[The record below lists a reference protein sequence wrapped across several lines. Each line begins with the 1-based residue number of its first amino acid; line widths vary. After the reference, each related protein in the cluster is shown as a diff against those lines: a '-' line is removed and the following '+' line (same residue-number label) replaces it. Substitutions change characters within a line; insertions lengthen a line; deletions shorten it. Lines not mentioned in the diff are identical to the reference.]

1 MNVLLHVEERGH
13 GPVRIALLHGFLGAG
28 TVWTDVVA
36 SADPARFTFLLVDL
50 RGHGAS
56 PRADRGAGERY
67 DVESIA
73 ADVVESLPTG
83 LDAIVGHS
91 LGGRI
96 LADVVGPLGPGRAIY
111 LDPGFGLRIPRTG
124 LGAQVF
130 WGLPGL
136 ARALAWAYDRTDAAV
151 GPANVALVEAA
162 HRSWDRSMVA
172 ELLHDV
178 AVHPVAPAAPVVP
191 STLVLSD
198 QGGLVVPAAD
208 VPRFA
213 ALGWDI
219 VRMEG
224 IRHDMLLLDGA
235 RTARVISD
243 AV

>member
-1 MNVLLHVEERGH
+1 VLLHVEERGH
-13 GPVRIALLHGFLGAG
+13 GPVRVALLHGFLGAG
-28 TVWTDVVA
+28 AVWTDVVA
-36 SADPARFTFLLVDL
+36 ASDPERFTFLLVDL

-56 PRADRGAGERY
+56 PRADRDAGDRY
-67 DVESIA
+67 DVASLA
-73 ADVVESLPTG
+73 ADVVDSLPSG

-96 LADVVGPLGPGRAIY
+96 LAEVVEPLRPAHAVY
-111 LDPGFGLRIPRTG
+111 LDPGFGLGLPRRG
-124 LGAQVF
+124 LGARIF

-136 ARALAWAYDRTDAAV
+136 ARVLAWAYDRTDDAT
-151 GPANVALVEAA
+151 GPANVSLVETA

-178 AVHPVAPAAPVVP
+178 AIHPVTPARPVVA

-198 QGGLVVPAAD
+198 QGRLVVPPAD

-213 ALGWDI
+213 ALGWEVI
-219 VRMEG
+219 RMEG
-224 IRHDMLLLDGA
+224 IRHDMPLLDGA
-235 RTARVISD
+235 RTARIISD